1 MDVTLA
7 ASVDEFFHEV
17 VTDALSAVDLDAS
30 EPAGWYLVGLL
41 GEFTTARLPDEPLGM
56 KLASPADSPGER
68 VRTLKQVGDASLY
81 VAGFFAESLT
91 RSLVDVDYYVGLGQT
106 AYAQLAQSLGGKASS
121 APPPGAGASTAPGRT
136 ARRASL
142 AQVYQELA
150 AKFPQF
156 VDVLA
161 AVRKRINIAE
171 LNATSDV
178 GRLYGI
184 WLRTRDEWV
193 ENKLRQAGVLVDQG
207 SKVIH

>member
-41 GEFTTARLPDEPLGM
+41 GEFTTARLTDEPLGL
-56 KLASPADSPGER
+56 KLAAAPDSPGQR
-68 VRTLKQVGDASLY
+68 VRTLKEVGDTSLY
-81 VAGFFAESLT
+81 IAGFFAESLT

-106 AYAQLAQSLGGKASS
+106 AYIQLARSLG
-121 APPPGAGASTAPGRT
+121 T
-136 ARRASL
+136 RRSIGE
-142 AQVYQELA
+142 VYEELA
-150 AKFPQF
+150 AKFPRF

-161 AVRKRINIAE
+161 QVRKRVTIAE
-171 LNATSDV
+171 LNATSDI
-178 GRLYGI
+178 GRLYEF

-193 ENKLRQAGVLVDQG
+193 EKKLKQAGLLVDPG
-207 SKVIH
+207 SKVIQ

>member
-41 GEFTTARLPDEPLGM
+41 GDFTRTRLSDEPLGM
-56 KLASPADSPGER
+56 KLASAGASPEER
-68 VRTLKQVGDASLY
+68 VRTLKEVGDTSLY

-91 RSLVDVDYYVGLGQT
+91 RSLIDVDYYVGIGQT
-106 AYAQLAQSLGGKASS
+106 AYTQLARSLGPKRSIGE
-121 APPPGAGASTAPGRT
+121 
-136 ARRASL
+136 
-142 AQVYQELA
+142 VYEELA

-156 VDVLA
+156 VDVLLQ
-161 AVRKRINIAE
+161 VRKRINIAE
-171 LNATSDV
+171 LNASSDV
-178 GRLYGI
+178 GRLYDI

-193 ENKLRQAGVLVDQG
+193 EKKLKQAGLLVDPG
-207 SKVIH
+207 TRVIQ

>member
-41 GEFTTARLPDEPLGM
+41 GEFTTARLTDEPLGM
-56 KLASPADSPGER
+56 KLAAAGYSPEQR
-68 VRTLKQVGDASLY
+68 VRTLKEVGDTSLY

-91 RSLVDVDYYVGLGQT
+91 RSLIDVEYYVGIGQT
-106 AYAQLAQSLGGKASS
+106 AYAQLARSLGSRKSIGE
-121 APPPGAGASTAPGRT
+121 
-136 ARRASL
+136 
-142 AQVYQELA
+142 VYEELA

-156 VDVLA
+156 VDVLGQ
-161 AVRKRINIAE
+161 VRKRVNIAE
-171 LNATSDV
+171 WSATSDI
-178 GRLYGI
+178 GRLYDI

-193 ENKLRQAGVLVDQG
+193 EKKLKQAGLLVDPG
-207 SKVIH
+207 TKVLQ

>member
-41 GEFTTARLPDEPLGM
+41 GEFTTARLTDEPLGL
-56 KLASPADSPGER
+56 KLAAAGRTPGER
-68 VRTLKQVGDASLY
+68 VRTLKEVGDTSLY
-81 VAGFFAESLT
+81 IAGFFAESLT

-106 AYAQLAQSLGGKASS
+106 AYAQLARSLGTKKSIGE
-121 APPPGAGASTAPGRT
+121 
-136 ARRASL
+136 
-142 AQVYQELA
+142 VYEELA

-161 AVRKRINIAE
+161 AVRKRVTIAE
-171 LNATSDV
+171 LNATSDI
-178 GRLYGI
+178 GRLYEI
-184 WLRTRDEWV
+184 WLRTRDAWV
-193 ENKLRQAGVLVDQG
+193 EKKLKQAGLLVDPG
-207 SKVIH
+207 TRVIQ